1 MKNKKGFTLIEL
13 VLVIAI
19 LAVLAV
25 TALPNIFN
33 ISLSTARD
41 NARDAVVGSVQT
53 GIWLYAVDQIAQGN
67 AISYPT
73 NLDGVADST
82 AGTRTNPL
90 YTNVLQG
97 GVQAGWTKVD
107 GDCYQWTEGGATD
120 YYQYSNTAGT
130 FLYSSTTC
138 GS

>member
-73 NLDGVADST
+73 LLDAVTADT
-82 AGTRTNPL
+82 AGTRVNPL
-90 YTNVLQG
+90 FVNVLQG
-97 GVQAGWTKVD
+97 GVQAGWKKVD
-107 GDCYQWTEGGATD
+107 PDCYQWTEGGATD
-120 YYQYSNTAGT
+120 FYQYSNTAGT
-130 FLYSSTTC
+130 FLYTASTC